1 MSTVLCLVSTVHLI
15 SDVMKSQVVRLA
27 LVVWL
32 VGLVGPAA
40 ALHCNV
46 CVSQV
51 VLVVLVMMEV
61 MEAILLVTAGRSGRF
76 LCQQQHTGGD
86 RLRQWV
92 LQDRVQQGNCGA
104 PHTQLLLR

>member
-1 MSTVLCLVSTVHLI
+1 MSTVLCPLSTVHLI

-32 VGLVGPAA
+32 VGPAA

-46 CVSQV
+46 CVSQ
-51 VLVVLVMMEV
+51 VVLVMMEV

-104 PHTQLLLR
+104 PHTQLLIR

>member
-32 VGLVGPAA
+32 VGPAA

-46 CVSQV
+46 CVSQ
-51 VLVVLVMMEV
+51 VVLVMMEV

-104 PHTQLLLR
+104 PNTQLLLR

>member
-1 MSTVLCLVSTVHLI
+1 MSTVLCLVSTVHII

-32 VGLVGPAA
+32 VGPAA

-46 CVSQV
+46 CVSQ
-51 VLVVLVMMEV
+51 VVLVMMEV

-92 LQDRVQQGNCGA
+92 LQD
-104 PHTQLLLR
+104 

>member
-1 MSTVLCLVSTVHLI
+1 MRNQVL
-15 SDVMKSQVVRLA
+15 RLGI
-27 LVVWL
+27 LVWL
-32 VGLVGPAA
+32 VGSAA

-51 VLVVLVMMEV
+51 VIVLVMLMLTQ
-61 MEAILLVTAGRSGRF
+61 ILITAGWSGRL
-76 LCQQQHTGGD
+76 LCQQQESGGD

-104 PHTQLLLR
+104 SHTQLLLR